1 MFLRRERLHLK
12 NLAGIP
18 EQADEAFEWLER
30 AYDQRDPG
38 LAEIKTEPL
47 LSSLRHDKRY
57 AAFVKKILDWG
68 GTVASLGCPREH
80 MVARETWF
88 FSGRFA

>member
-38 LAEIKTEPL
+38 LAEIKD
-47 LSSLRHDKRY
+47 R
-57 AAFVKKILDWG
+57 AA
-68 GTVASLGCPREH
+68 SQ
-80 MVARETWF
+80 
-88 FSGRFA
+88 